1 MHRNWQDL
9 ITPNNVEIATL
20 TDTYGKFIAKPLE
33 RGYGTTLGNSL
44 RRVAIVEYKWRC
56 SCRCTHCWCGS

>member
-9 ITPNNVEIATL
+9 ITPNNVEIETL
-20 TDTYGKFIAKPLE
+20 SDTYGKFVAKPLE

-44 RRVAIVEYKWRC
+44 RKSSFKYKRC
-56 SCRCTHCWCGS
+56 SYCSRSYGKR

>member
-44 RRVAIVEYKWRC
+44 RRVLLSSINGAAVW
-56 SCRCTHCWCGS
+56 